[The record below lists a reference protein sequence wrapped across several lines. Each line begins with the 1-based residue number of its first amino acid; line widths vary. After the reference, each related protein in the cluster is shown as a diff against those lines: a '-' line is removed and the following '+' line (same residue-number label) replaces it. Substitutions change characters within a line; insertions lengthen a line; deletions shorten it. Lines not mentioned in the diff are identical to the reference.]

1 MTDILNVKD
10 NSIFDDRK
18 VKFDIHTYNPFAN
31 STVQRQDKNIHT
43 ATGFIHVAVR
53 KLSIYWGKTD
63 EEQRSSECYRGIGK

>member
-1 MTDILNVKD
+1 MTDILND

-31 STVQRQDKNIHT
+31 STVQRQDKNT
-43 ATGFIHVAVR
+43 ATGFIHIYAVR
-53 KLSIYWGKTD
+53 KLSIYIYWGKTD